1 MKDGVYALSFTTP
14 LARGI
19 SVAGHPFV
27 LIPLTV
33 AASTRSLFWGAVV
46 AASTTIPLLAII
58 LRNVRSGRWSDVDVS
73 RHDQRSGLYYAGL
86 PILLISALIL
96 YFLGAAPGLMRGLAA
111 GVAMSLLGLI
121 GNRWLKISMHM
132 MFAGF
137 CAVALSRSFPSPVT
151 IAAVALFLAALAW
164 SRWHLKRHTRLEIAV
179 GLIIGVACGLAAAA
193 S

>member
-14 LARGI
+14 LARAL

-58 LRNVRSGRWSDVDVS
+58 LRNVRSGKWSDVDVS
-73 RHDQRSGLYYAGL
+73 RHDQRSGLYRAGL
-86 PILLISALIL
+86 PLILISGVIL
-96 YFLGAAPGLMRGLAA
+96 YFLGASPAMMRGLAA
-111 GVAMSLLGLI
+111 GAIMFAAGLI

-137 CAVALSRSFPSPVT
+137 CAVALSRSYPSAVT
-151 IAAVALFLAALAW
+151 VAAVAAFVAALAW
-164 SRWHLKRHTRLEIAV
+164 SRWHLKRHTSIEIAV
-179 GLIIGVACGLAAAA
+179 GLAIGLACGLAAAA
-193 S
+193 